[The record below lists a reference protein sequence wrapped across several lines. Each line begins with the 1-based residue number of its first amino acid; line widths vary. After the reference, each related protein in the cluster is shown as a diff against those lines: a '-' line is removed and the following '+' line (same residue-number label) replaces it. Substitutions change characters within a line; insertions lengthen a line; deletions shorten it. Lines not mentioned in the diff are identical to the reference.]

1 MPTIYLYPT
10 SEQVVQQIGNA
21 GLPATLQLN
30 AAAGTDVNVFPV
42 DKGISPY
49 NAYIKSVDV
58 QLQSVIDDSPPKLDK
73 KIPSIAVSLF
83 AGEIPVIN
91 INATPLIPA
100 TLRLY
105 ASPDANVQLY
115 PVNDQVKQ
123 NQRLLSLIDILVHI
137 TDISN
142 ITLIIQ
148 KDLIAQTTDGI
159 ALFQAQ
165 TLIVQGASH
174 IHTTDDIA
182 IIQQFT
188 LAVQKTI
195 HIQNAGNPVLIQQN
209 LLIVQEAN
217 HLLSNDGI
225 VLIQNNILVVSKI
238 IHSHFTDDIVLTENK
253 ILIISETFHNH
264 SASNVALSIQS
275 LLVIQNASHILQS
288 DNVIGWEQLL
298 IIANA
303 IHGHIA
309 DNVELGSGFPII
321 NLAGDI
327 IDFILSGDA
336 EKEINWNCDVG
347 IITIDGNND
356 LISIKGNV
364 EKELEFADN

>member
-42 DKGISPY
+42 DGGIRPY

-58 QLQSVIDDSPPKLDK
+58 LLQSVVDDSPPKPDK
-73 KIPSIAVSLF
+73 TIPSIAISLF

-100 TLRLY
+100 TLQLY

-123 NQRLLSLIDILVHI
+123 NQRLLSLIDILVHP
-137 TDISN
+137 TDISD

-148 KDLIAQTTDGI
+148 KGLIALTTDGI

-165 TLIVQGASH
+165 TLTIQETELSH
-174 IHTTDDIA
+174 IADNITL
-182 IIQQFT
+182 IQEYT
-188 LAVQKTI
+188 LSVQKTV
-195 HIQNAGNPVLIQQN
+195 HTNNASSPALLQQN

-217 HLLSNDGI
+217 HLFSNDAL
-225 VLIQNNILVVSKI
+225 VLIQNDILVVSKI
-238 IHSHFTDDIVLTENK
+238 IHAHFTDDIVLIENK
-253 ILIISETFHNH
+253 ILTISKAFHNH
-264 SASNVALSIQS
+264 SASNVALSVQS
-275 LLVIQNASHILQS
+275 LLIVQSALHVLQS

-298 IIANA
+298 IIVNA
-303 IHGHIA
+303 IHGHLG
-309 DNVELGSGFPII
+309 DNVELCSGFPII

-336 EKEINWNCDVG
+336 EKEINWNGDVG